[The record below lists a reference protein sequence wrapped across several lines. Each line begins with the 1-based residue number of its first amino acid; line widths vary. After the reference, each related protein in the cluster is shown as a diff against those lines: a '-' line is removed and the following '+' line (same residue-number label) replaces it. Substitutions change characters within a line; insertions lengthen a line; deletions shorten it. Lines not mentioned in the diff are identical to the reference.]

1 MAIPGGAHDPP
12 ASIIGSELSVYFAP
26 ALRFAPSRCPK
37 PLRQGL
43 RLFMHKKPQYP
54 RDVDN
59 PSVAVLDLS
68 GWGYAGSGLYNALGR
83 AVVLPHLS
91 GAAFRFAH

>member
-1 MAIPGGAHDPP
+1 LCAH
-12 ASIIGSELSVYFAP
+12 
-26 ALRFAPSRCPK
+26 K
-37 PLRQGL
+37 Q
-43 RLFMHKKPQYP
+43 PQYA
-54 RDVDN
+54 RDGDN
-59 PSVAVLDLS
+59 PSAAVLALS

>member
-1 MAIPGGAHDPP
+1 
-12 ASIIGSELSVYFAP
+12 
-26 ALRFAPSRCPK
+26 
-37 PLRQGL
+37 
-43 RLFMHKKPQYP
+43 MHKKPQYP